1 MSKSPKTPAEQNAAT
16 PETPAAAAPEPASTP
31 VEAADTAAEAVSVE
45 VAFSGPAD
53 SPATVGIPMPTIAS
67 KTYIWGTGRR
77 KSSVARVRI
86 RMGKGTFEV
95 NGKPVDKYFCLAKDQ
110 ARVREPL
117 SATEADKKL
126 DIFVNA
132 KGGGITGQADAIV
145 LGLARALYKH
155 DDECGPALKERNLLS
170 RDPRKVERKKY
181 GQRGARRR
189 FQFSKR

>member
-1 MSKSPKTPAEQNAAT
+1 MSDSPETPAEQNAAT
-16 PETPAAAAPEPASTP
+16 PETPATPEPASTP
-31 VEAADTAAEAVSVE
+31 IEAAGNAAEAAAVQEALASEPTETPVALSSV
-45 VAFSGPAD
+45 
-53 SPATVGIPMPTIAS
+53 PMPTIAS

-95 NGKPVDKYFCLAKDQ
+95 NGKSVDTYFCLAKDQ

-117 SATEADKKL
+117 GAVEADKKL

-132 KGGGITGQADAIV
+132 KGGGITGQTDAIV

-155 DDECGPALKERNLLS
+155 DEACGPALKERNLLS